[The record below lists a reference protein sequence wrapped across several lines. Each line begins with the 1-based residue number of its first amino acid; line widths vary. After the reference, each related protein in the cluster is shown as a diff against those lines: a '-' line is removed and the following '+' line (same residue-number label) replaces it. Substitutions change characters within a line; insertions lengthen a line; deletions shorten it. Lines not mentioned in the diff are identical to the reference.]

1 MLFRNSILSAA
12 VLFGSLSAPGMTQ
25 TAVNKDRL
33 IVANCMVNKLKDKVR
48 LIHQAAQFSLIETE
62 LDNEVLNT
70 LHENRLTC
78 GKFLNLD
85 AYYSNNPHPTLS
97 SGQLIQHF
105 TQNNELYSNK
115 SYPINHEQ
123 QVKQLYKLIDP
134 GKIWQTNQHLTSYL
148 NRSAKTDTGIAAAH
162 WFKQQFDTL
171 AQEYG
176 RTDVDSYFVTTGKKY
191 PQPSTIT
198 VIGKDKSSEAIVIGA
213 HIDTLDGTMPGADD
227 DSSGIS
233 VALEIARALLASEI
247 QLDHP
252 VYIIAYAAEER
263 GLVGSGYVVNHFLN
277 KNIPVKAVM
286 QLDQAGFR
294 ANPKDNTI
302 WLLKDYVDSDLTK
315 FTAQLLTQYVKIP
328 VAYTRCG
335 YACSDHVNWTRKGFS
350 ACYPSA
356 TTLDDDNPYIHT
368 SEDKLDIINLEHL
381 VNFSKLGLAFVAE
394 LGLK

>member
-1 MLFRNSILSAA
+1 MLFRYSILSA
-12 VLFGSLSAPGMTQ
+12 LLLGSLSTSGLTQ
-25 TAVNKDRL
+25 PAINKERL
-33 IVANCMVNKLKDKVR
+33 IVTNCMVNKLKEKARV
-48 LIHQAAQFSLIETE
+48 IHQTAEYSLIETE
-62 LDNEVLNT
+62 LNNEVLST
-70 LHENRLTC
+70 MHENRSTC

-85 AYYSNNPHPTLS
+85 AYYSNTPHTTLS
-97 SGQLIQHF
+97 PEQLIQHF
-105 TQNNELYSNK
+105 THNKVLFTNK
-115 SYPINHEQ
+115 SYPIHHEK
-123 QVKQLYKLIDP
+123 QVEQLYKLIDP

-148 NRSAKTDTGIAAAH
+148 NRSAKSDTGVAAAQ

-176 RTDVDSYFVTTGKKY
+176 RTDVDSYFVATGKKY

-198 VIGKDKSSEAIVIGA
+198 VIGKDKPAAAIVIGA
-213 HIDTLDGTMPGADD
+213 HIDTLDGNMPGADD

-233 VALEIARALLASEI
+233 VALEIARTLLASEI

-277 KNIPVKAVM
+277 NKIPVKAVM

-294 ANPKDNTI
+294 ANPKDQTI
-302 WLLKDYVDSDLTK
+302 WLLKDYVDSDLTR

-335 YACSDHVNWTRKGFS
+335 YACSDHANWTREGFS

-368 SEDKLDIINLEHL
+368 SEDKLDIINLEHM

-394 LGLK
+394 LGLN